1 MNADERAYLDQ
12 ISRGMNQRIDDV
24 NRRID
29 GLATEIKA
37 CNDKIDMWTWRVIS
51 SGFAS
56 LIALIGAGW
65 TALTSHK

>member
-1 MNADERAYLDQ
+1 MNADERAFLNEMAA
-12 ISRGMNQRIDDV
+12 GMNRRIDDV
-24 NRRID
+24 NKRID
-29 GLATEIKA
+29 GLVQDVKT

-65 TALTSHK
+65 NSLTQHK